1 MKKILI
7 LLSVLSI
14 GVFASC
20 EIQNGPEEPAAG
32 EQVTIHVSIP
42 ATKVALTPDGE
53 GLHLAWQEGDCIRVV
68 SGANSSVFT
77 IKEGFTDHEAD
88 FTGTAVEGSTF
99 DIIYP
104 GTAESVI
111 ALESSY
117 PGEQVQD
124 GNGSTA
130 HLKYAAC
137 LTGVNSYADIA
148 FTPEWAESHHGD
160 MLRPG
165 AIKLQMTL
173 PAGVKGLDMLAVDV
187 AGFNL
192 SLPLVNVD
200 VSESS
205 QVLTAYSMLP
215 FGDVELEAVNSISVR
230 AFAVDEEVY
239 GLTFNLPSDKTLK
252 AGEVSVFKIS
262 SGVQSLPFSGGSGT
276 EADPWVIS
284 NRHDLMNVRSHL
296 VENEVKYFTQI
307 ADIDLAGCE
316 WEPFN
321 NVAPFNKGVN
331 YQGNYFE
338 VKNLKVTSDK
348 AYPSFAGI
356 VYGAINDVVFNNA
369 EIDAGAN
376 TAGVLAGYIGTVS
389 KINEVDTPLPGSCSG
404 IKILDSKV
412 TGTKQRLGG
421 MAGYARTVSG
431 EIKECWTMNTT
442 VESGADRV
450 GGLIGQT
457 DKGVVLSMC
466 GAEQATVSGTIN
478 VGGLVGV
485 CYGDVFGSVSS
496 GSVCSVNPSAAN
508 STDIAVGGLIGYL
521 ENGTVTKS
529 YSEAV
534 IDQTGP
540 GRDVGGFIGKMLAAS
555 VSKCYCT
562 GNVTAQY
569 RNVGGFV
576 GLITLTQNT
585 ATITDCYCTG
595 DVSSNSYTGGF
606 LGLCEKGTVTISN
619 CFASGSVVG
628 TGFAIGG
635 MAGFIQSADLT
646 MQNCVAWNP
655 QVTATSIGDGN
666 WSSGAVAGVACA
678 VCTLT
683 DNYRSPDMALTAW
696 WVPDAGYDHPNVSSS
711 SPLVVKDKTNG
722 ELRPCTAT
730 GTSSGQDNYP
740 QFAYHGKSVAAG
752 KTLAKLAQEMG
763 WDGDIVWY
771 LGGVI
776 PNLR

>member
-7 LLSVLSI
+7 LLSVLS
-14 GVFASC
+14 VLASC
-20 EIQNGPEEPAAG
+20 EMQKGPEEPVLG

-42 ATKVALTPDGE
+42 DTKVALTPDGD

-68 SGANSSVFT
+68 SGGNSSVFT

-137 LTGVNSYADIA
+137 LTGVNSYADMA
-148 FTPEWAESHHGD
+148 FTAAWAESHGGE

-173 PAGVKGLDMLAVDV
+173 PEEVKVVESVAVNVNGMILTLGLQ
-187 AGFNL
+187 
-192 SLPLVNVD
+192 NVD
-200 VSESS
+200 VSESE

-215 FGDVELEAVNSISVR
+215 FGDIDLEAVNPISVD
-230 AFAVDEEVY
+230 AVCADEAVY
-239 GLTFNLPSDKTLK
+239 GITFNLPQDKTLK
-252 AGEVSVFKIS
+252 AGEVSVFKIT
-262 SGVQSLPFSGGSGT
+262 SGVTEKLFAGGTGF
-276 EADPWVIS
+276 EYDPWLVS
-284 NRHDLMNVRSHL
+284 NARQLMNVAGAL
-296 VENEVKYFTQI
+296 EAGQTKYFRQT
-307 ADIDLAGCE
+307 ADIDLDGCE
-316 WEPFN
+316 WVPFN
-321 NVAPFNKGVN
+321 NEAPFNKGIN
-331 YQGNYFE
+331 YEGDHFE
-338 VKNLKVTSDK
+338 IRNLKATSDK
-348 AYPSFAGI
+348 AYPSFAG
-356 VYGAINDVVFNNA
+356 VLYGAINDITFVNA
-369 EIDAGAN
+369 DIDAGSN
-376 TAGVLAGYIGTVS
+376 VAGVLAGYIGTVS
-389 KINEVDTPLPGSCSG
+389 KIDDVDTPLPGSCSG
-404 IKILDSKV
+404 IKILESKV
-412 TGTKQRLGG
+412 VGAKRHLGG
-421 MAGYARTVSG
+421 MAGYAKTVSG
-431 EIKECWTMNTT
+431 EIKQCSVVQTT
-442 VESGADRV
+442 VESAADRV

-457 DKGVVLSMC
+457 DKGIKLSEC
-466 GAEQATVSGTIN
+466 GAEEVTVSGTIN

-485 CYGDVFGSVSS
+485 CYGDVFFCMSS
-496 GSVCSVNPSAAN
+496 GSVCSVHPSAAN
-508 STDIAVGGLIGYL
+508 NTDIAVGGLIGYL
-521 ENGTVTKS
+521 ENGDVTKS
-529 YSEAV
+529 HSDAV
-534 IDQTGP
+534 INQTGP
-540 GRDVGGFIGKMLAAS
+540 GRDVGGFIGKMLASS

-595 DVSSNSYTGGF
+595 NVSSNSYTGGF
-606 LGLCEKGTVTISN
+606 LGLCEKGVATISN
-619 CFASGSVVG
+619 CFASGTVEG

-635 MAGFIQSADLT
+635 MAGFIQSADFT
-646 MQNCVAWNP
+646 MQNCAAWNP
-655 QVTATSIGDGN
+655 QVTAASIGDGN

-678 VCTLT
+678 VSTLT

-696 WVPDAGYDHPNVSSS
+696 WVPDADYDHPNVSPS

-722 ELRPCTAT
+722 ELRPSTAT

-740 QFAYHGKSVAAG
+740 QFAYHGKSAVG
-752 KTLAKLAQEMG
+752 KTLSELAKEMG
-763 WDGDIVWY
+763 WDDNSVWY
-771 LGGVI
+771 LGWVL
-776 PNLR
+776 PMLR